1 MGVLVDDLTGRGV
14 SEPYRMFTSRAEHR
28 LLLRE
33 DNADQRMTPI
43 AKTFGIISKERW
55 ERYQQ
60 KIEMVGSEETRLK
73 SIFIS
78 NKKIESGDKLVLGK
92 NYKKESNALDLL
104 KRPEFSHKMITS
116 LSMVGQPSWRH
127 NQIDSEQIEQAQ
139 NQIEI
144 SAKYEGYIQRQIRE
158 IEKFEKNE
166 KLILSKKID
175 YSLVQGLSN
184 EVKQKLQEAMPESL
198 GQASRLEGITPAA
211 ISLILLHLKKTSKK
225 IA

>member
-1 MGVLVDDLTGRGV
+1 
-14 SEPYRMFTSRAEHR
+14 
-28 LLLRE
+28 
-33 DNADQRMTPI
+33 
-43 AKTFGIISKERW
+43 
-55 ERYQQ
+55 
-60 KIEMVGSEETRLK
+60 MVGK
-73 SIFIS
+73 
-78 NKKIESGDKLVLGK
+78 
-92 NYKKESNALDLL
+92 
-104 KRPEFSHKMITS
+104 
-116 LSMVGQPSWRH
+116 PSWRH
-127 NQIDSEQIEQAQ
+127 NEIDSEQIEQAH

-184 EVKQKLQEAMPESL
+184 EAKQKLQEVMPESL